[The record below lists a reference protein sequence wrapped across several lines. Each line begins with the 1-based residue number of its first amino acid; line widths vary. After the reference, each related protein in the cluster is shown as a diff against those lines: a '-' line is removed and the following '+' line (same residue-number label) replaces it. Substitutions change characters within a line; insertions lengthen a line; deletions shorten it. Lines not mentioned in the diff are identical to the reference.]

1 MTTSRKR
8 KTPARS
14 QAARLLEELGGPL
27 TLASLLQ
34 AIRQGEGMSQADFAE
49 KLDLSRSHLCD
60 IERGRKTVSPA
71 RAAKFARVLGF
82 SEKQF
87 VRLALQKLIDEA
99 GLDLIVR
106 VDAA

>member
-1 MTTSRKR
+1 MTTNRKR
-8 KTPARS
+8 KTTTRS
-14 QAARLLEELGGPL
+14 PAARLLEELGGPL

-34 AIRQGEGMSQADFAE
+34 SIRQGEGMTQAEFAE

-60 IERGRKTVSPA
+60 IERGRKTISPA
-71 RAAKFARVLGF
+71 RAAKFARVLGY

-87 VRLALQKLIDEA
+87 VRLSLQKLLDEA
-99 GLDLIVR
+99 GLDLVVR